1 MAMSSGRFAV
11 AAHAL
16 AFLASRQEASSDVI
30 AASVCTNP
38 VIVRRVM
45 RALVGAGLVSAHEG
59 RGGGYR
65 LARSPD
71 RISLRDVYEAVEPF
85 GPLTPSAG
93 RPSVRCA
100 IGAGMR
106 EAFAD
111 VAARARRGL
120 GEALAEVT
128 ISSFMDRAVSL
139 GRTHAPRGRANA
151 TA

>member
-1 MAMSSGRFAV
+1 MSSGRFAV

-16 AFLASRQEASSDVI
+16 AVLAGREGASSDVI

-45 RALVGAGLVSAHEG
+45 GALVEAGLVSAHEG

-65 LARSPD
+65 LARSAD
-71 RISLRDVYEAVEPF
+71 RISLRDVYEAVEPS
-85 GPLTPSAG
+85 GPLAPSACE
-93 RPSVRCA
+93 PSARCP

-106 EAFAD
+106 EAFED
-111 VAARARRGL
+111 VSARARARMA
-120 GEALAEVT
+120 EALAEVSV
-128 ISSFMDRAVSL
+128 SSLRDRAVSL
-139 GRTHAPRGRANA
+139 GRTHARRGRTDV